1 MPVGRETG
9 RALRVRRDEAR
20 RRDPARRGRGDAAW
34 HLRWRCTAVPGLCAG
49 DEGRRGEA
57 GRRLGEAGG
66 TRGVGVVVVGM
77 AVVVVVVAAVV
88 VTSTTSAAATT
99 AVVVPA
105 SSATVP
111 AAAAAV
117 LVALYGGFFAL
128 GEDGCGELDACQE
141 HGFVGVAGGEGRH
154 FVVDSART
162 LVQFIVKG
170 GWEGRG
176 G

>member
-20 RRDPARRGRGDAAW
+20 RRDPARRGRGNAAW
-34 HLRWRCTAVPGLCAG
+34 HLRWRCAAVPRLCAG
-49 DEGRRGEA
+49 DEGWRGEA
-57 GRRLGEAGG
+57 GGSLGEAWMAG
-66 TRGVGVVVVGM
+66 GVGVVVVGV
-77 AVVVVVVAAVV
+77 AVVVVIVAAVV
-88 VTSTTSAAATT
+88 VTSTATTAATT

-128 GEDGCGELDACQE
+128 RENGRWELDACQE
-141 HGFVGVAGGEGRH
+141 HGFVGVAGGEGGH
-154 FVVDSART
+154 FVVDSAKT
-162 LVQFIVKG
+162 LVQFIV
-170 GWEGRG
+170 R
-176 G
+176 